1 MKPSLRTP
9 TTALAVALSLV
20 LVLVAVV
27 LDRGSAGS
35 RDAALIVG
43 SLALYALIP
52 MAAIWLLVIALV
64 RRRRSHDGGGQR

>member
-1 MKPSLRTP
+1 MKPSLRP
-9 TTALAVALSLV
+9 PATAFAVALS

-43 SLALYALIP
+43 SLALYAMIP
-52 MAAIWLLVIALV
+52 MAAIWLLIALV
-64 RRRRSHDGGGQR
+64 LRRRSPDGRGQR